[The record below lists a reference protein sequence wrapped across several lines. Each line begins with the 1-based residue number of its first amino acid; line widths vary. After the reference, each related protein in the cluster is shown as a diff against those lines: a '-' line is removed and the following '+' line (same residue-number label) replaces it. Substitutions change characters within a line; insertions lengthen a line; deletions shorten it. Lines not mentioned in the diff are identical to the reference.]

1 MSAGARWLWP
11 MALTGGWLGGQHGGM
26 RSAVGVYCVIVGAFM
41 VVWWIIDIR
50 RGALMRPDRSRPEI
64 MLHLAAELVTAALLV
79 AGGALLSPG
88 GNTGVALVGLGAL
101 LYTVINSPGYFL
113 ARRERAPV
121 IMFAVL
127 FALTATAIG
136 GLLAT

>member
-1 MSAGARWLWP
+1 MTLTSVWL
-11 MALTGGWLGGQHGGM
+11 AGQHGDM
-26 RSAVGVYCVIVGAFM
+26 RSGVGVYCVITGVFM
-41 VVWWIIDIR
+41 VVWWTADIR
-50 RGALMRPDRSRPEI
+50 RGVLMRPDRSRPEI

-121 IMFAVL
+121 VMFAVL
-127 FALTATAIG
+127 LVLTAVAISM
-136 GLLAT
+136 LLVA